1 VRRLHEEVLKAVANA
16 DVKERL
22 GKLGADPFTLSP
34 DAFNVYV
41 RTEMQSA
48 AKIAKAASLKAQ

>member
-1 VRRLHEEVLKAVANA
+1 MTNRSGWIGLRR
-16 DVKERL
+16 
-22 GKLGADPFTLSP
+22 ADPFTLSP

-41 RTEMQSA
+41 RTEIQST